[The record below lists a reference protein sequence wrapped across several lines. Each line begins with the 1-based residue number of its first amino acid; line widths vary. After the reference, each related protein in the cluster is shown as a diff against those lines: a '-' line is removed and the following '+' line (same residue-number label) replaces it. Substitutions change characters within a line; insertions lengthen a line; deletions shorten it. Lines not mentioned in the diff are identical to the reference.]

1 MRSRTLGFR
10 SLSVLS
16 ISRRVLRVEPL
27 LMALVFALA
36 ACGSAST
43 ISALRHAT
51 PTPTVHPPVTYVAL
65 GASDALGVGANDPNT
80 QGYVPIIISRL
91 PKYSHALNLGVS
103 GYTLHDAIQNELPQ
117 ALAAHPTL
125 ITVWLVGNDF
135 KRCTPLAAY
144 AADLDYL
151 LGQLQTHT
159 TARVFVAN
167 APDFSQLPF
176 FQQGA
181 EGSGS
186 CVVGQ
191 PPAIVHALA
200 QQWNAVINPIV
211 ARHGAVL
218 VNLFGSNLAN
228 QPDLVSSDGFHPSSK
243 GYLALANLFWAQ
255 ISVHNGVPDGS
266 PTARE
271 SACCHSA
278 RLLALA
284 ASQSQR

>member
-1 MRSRTLGFR
+1 MRSRLPRFR
-10 SLSVLS
+10 SLSVRSVSL
-16 ISRRVLRVEPL
+16 RVLRVAPL
-27 LMALVFALA
+27 LLALILVLA
-36 ACGSAST
+36 ACGSAGT

-65 GASDALGVGANDPNT
+65 GASDAVGVGADDPNT

-91 PKYSHALNLGVS
+91 PKYSRALNLGIS
-103 GYTLHDAIQNELPQ
+103 GFTLRDAIQHELPQ

-135 KRCTPLAAY
+135 KRCTPLAQY

-151 LGQLQTHT
+151 LGQLQTR
-159 TARVFVAN
+159 TAAHVFVAN

-181 EGSGS
+181 EGSGP

-191 PPAIVHALA
+191 PPATIQALA
-200 QQWNAVINPIV
+200 RQWNAVINPIV

-218 VNLFGSNLAN
+218 VNLFNSNLAN
-228 QPDLVSSDGFHPSSK
+228 QPDLVSSDGFHPSSR
-243 GYLALANLFWAQ
+243 GYLALADLFWAQ
-255 ISVHNGVPDGS
+255 ITANNAVP
-266 PTARE
+266 
-271 SACCHSA
+271 
-278 RLLALA
+278 A
-284 ASQSQR
+284 A